1 VATESVTSAPLGLRR
16 VLAWRHGSTNRRIFA
31 AMVAVGIATLFGK
44 IVAMARDMAV
54 ASFFGTSDA
63 VDAFFIALAVPS
75 YVSQVLT
82 GSLPVALVPVYL
94 RVQERDGVRAAAR
107 LLSSLV
113 IVAGALVAVAS
124 VLLALAAPIVLPLAG
139 ATFGGAKLALTYR
152 LFLIILPAIFISG
165 ISGVFAGVLNAHE
178 RFVLAALTPAF
189 MSVMSMAF
197 LLVAGHRWGIYA
209 LAIGMSVGY
218 LAEVLVLAFAVGRR
232 KLFAATPW
240 RVWRHVEVREVLSQ
254 YAPLLIGAAL
264 MSSSPLI
271 DQTMA
276 ASLGAGKVAALSY
289 GSKIVAAGLG
299 IAITAVTTAIFPHF
313 SRMVATEDW
322 AGLRHTTRTYS
333 RLVLAGTV
341 PTVLLIV
348 VFSSPIIRALFER
361 GAFTPSDTLVVANIQ
376 TLFAL
381 QIPFY
386 VLGMIGVRLLSAT
399 GANRTL
405 MWISIGN
412 FVTNIVGNYI
422 CMQIW
427 DVAGIALSTS
437 IVYMLSATALYICV
451 ARRIRHLEGRVARSL

>member
-1 VATESVTSAPLGLRR
+1 
-16 VLAWRHGSTNRRIFA
+16 
-31 AMVAVGIATLFGK
+31 MVAVGVATLIGK
-44 IVAMARDMAV
+44 VVAMARDVVV
-54 ASFFGTSDA
+54 ADFFGTSDA

-94 RVQERDGVRAAAR
+94 RVQEREGVHAAGR

-113 IVAGALVAVAS
+113 VVAGALVAVAS
-124 VLLALAAPIVLPLAG
+124 LLLALAAPIVLPLAG
-139 ATFGGAKLALTYR
+139 ATFGGEKLALTSR
-152 LFLIILPAIFISG
+152 LFLIMLPAIFISG
-165 ISGVFAGVLNAHE
+165 ISGIFAGVLNAHE
-178 RFVLAALTPAF
+178 RFALAAFTPAF
-189 MSVMSMAF
+189 MSLMSMGF
-197 LLVAGHRWGIYA
+197 LLMAGREWGVYA
-209 LAIGMSVGY
+209 LAIGMSAGY
-218 LAEVLVLAFAVGRR
+218 LAEVLVLAWAVGRR
-232 KLFAATPW
+232 RLFAAAPW
-240 RVWRHVEVREVLSQ
+240 EVWRQPAVREVLGQ

-289 GSKIVAAGLG
+289 GSKIVTAGLG

-313 SRMVATEDW
+313 SRMVATADW
-322 AGLRHTTRTYS
+322 QGVRHTLRTYS
-333 RLVLAGTV
+333 MLVLAGTI
-341 PTVLLIV
+341 PTVVLIV
-348 VFSSPIIRALFER
+348 VFSSAMIRVLFER
-361 GAFTPSDTLVVANIQ
+361 GAFTPSDTQVVAHIQ
-376 TLFAL
+376 ALFAL

-412 FVTNIVGNYI
+412 FGTNIVGNYI
-422 CMQIW
+422 CMRIW

-437 IVYMLSATALYICV
+437 IVYMLSATVLYICV
-451 ARRIRHLEGRVARSL
+451 ARRIRQLEGRAAQSK